1 MRVTHNDTKL
11 NNVLLDGNT
20 RKSLCV
26 IDLDTVMPGLS
37 AFDFGDSIRFGAA
50 TSQEGDPNP
59 ENMKLDMK
67 RFAVY
72 AKGFLSAT
80 ALTHKEV
87 EVLPYSAL
95 IMTLEVG
102 IRFLADYINGDV
114 YFRPHY
120 PEQNLVRCH
129 TQLALAAD
137 MLKNWDETNAIV
149 AKIAKEVRS

>member
-87 EVLPYSAL
+87 EVLPYGAL

-114 YFRPHY
+114 YFRTHY

-137 MLKNWDETNAIV
+137 MLKNWDEMNAIV